1 MQGLIHPP
9 RIEPMFPALQGI
21 FLTTEQ
27 PKKSPNFIILQAAVL
42 FPSPESF
49 IEEAVFSPQY
59 ILASYVT
66 DQMTRSLWL
75 YLWAFYSVPWVY
87 ISFSYFLLFFLYMY
101 QTVLITVSLQHSLKS
116 VSLIASGVFLFKIAL
131 AIQSFVFPY
140 KL

>member
-87 ISFSYFLLFFLYMY
+87 ISFSYFLLFFFVHVPNCVNYCVFVA
-101 QTVLITVSLQHSLKS
+101 QFEVSESDCFRCFSFQDCLGYSK
-116 VSLIASGVFLFKIAL
+116 
-131 AIQSFVFPY
+131 SFVFP
-140 KL
+140 